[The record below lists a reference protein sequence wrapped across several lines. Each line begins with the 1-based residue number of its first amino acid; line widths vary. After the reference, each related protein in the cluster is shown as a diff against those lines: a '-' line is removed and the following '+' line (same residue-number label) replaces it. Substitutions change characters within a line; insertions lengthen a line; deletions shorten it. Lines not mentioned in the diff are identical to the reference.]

1 MEFDAGASLC
11 LWQCGGFEAR
21 LRISHSQEGLAL
33 RFDLVDLRL
42 FLHVAEARSITHGA
56 ERSNLALASASARIR
71 GMETTLGVPLLAR
84 DRRGVSLTAAGQCLL
99 AHARLVVQQVE
110 RMRGEL
116 GSFARGLSGSVRLL
130 SNTAALS
137 EHLPRVLAA
146 FLAAN
151 PTISLDIEERESADI
166 ASALASGMADVGIA
180 SVAVLPDNIEQ
191 FPFRDDR
198 LVVVVPRQDVI
209 ARKRVLAFGDVVD
222 RAFIG
227 LPRESAL
234 QRHVVG
240 HATRLGAALNIR
252 ARVTSFDAVCG
263 MVETGAGVGIVP
275 EVTARR
281 CRRSMKIDTVRLSD
295 QWAKRRLAICVR
307 RLSSLPAGAQRLVE
321 HLRKAAAI

>member
-1 MEFDAGASLC
+1 M
-11 LWQCGGFEAR
+11 
-21 LRISHSQEGLAL
+21 

-42 FLHVAEARSITHGA
+42 FLHVVEARSITHGA
-56 ERSNLALASASARIR
+56 ERSSLALASASARIR

-84 DRRGVSLTAAGQCLL
+84 DRHGVSLTAAGQCLL
-99 AHARLVVQQVE
+99 EHAQLVVQQVE

-180 SVAVLPDNIEQ
+180 SIAALPDNIEQ

-198 LVVVVPRQDVI
+198 LVLVIPRHDVI
-209 ARKRVLAFGDVVD
+209 ARKRVLALVDVVD

-227 LPRESAL
+227 LPRESPL

-252 ARVTSFDAVCG
+252 ARVKSFDAVCR

-281 CRRSMKIDTVRLSD
+281 CRRNMKIDAVRLSD

-321 HLRKAAAI
+321 HMRQAAAI

>member
-1 MEFDAGASLC
+1 
-11 LWQCGGFEAR
+11 
-21 LRISHSQEGLAL
+21 L

-42 FLHVAEARSITHGA
+42 FLHVVEARSITHGA

-84 DRRGVSLTAAGQCLL
+84 DRHGVSLTAAGQCLL
-99 AHARLVVQQVE
+99 EHAQLVVQQVE

-146 FLAAN
+146 FLTAN

-180 SVAVLPDNIEQ
+180 SIAALPDNIEQ

-198 LVVVVPRQDVI
+198 LVVVIPRHDVI
-209 ARKRVLAFGDVVD
+209 ARKRVLALVDVVD

-252 ARVTSFDAVCG
+252 ARVTSFDAVCR
-263 MVETGAGVGIVP
+263 MVETGAGIGIVP

-281 CRRSMKIDTVRLSD
+281 CRRSMKIDAVRLSD

-321 HLRKAAAI
+321 HMRQAAAI